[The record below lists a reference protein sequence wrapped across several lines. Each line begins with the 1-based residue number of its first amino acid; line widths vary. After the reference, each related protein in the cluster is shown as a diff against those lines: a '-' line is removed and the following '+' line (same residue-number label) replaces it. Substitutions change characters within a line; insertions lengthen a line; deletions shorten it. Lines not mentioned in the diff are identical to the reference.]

1 MSCRRVICAA
11 CCTRV
16 EGVNRCHAC
25 LKALGAR
32 RDERPPADLWPLAA
46 AGLGGLG
53 WLLLTLLLFLIEGKF
68 SP

>member
-25 LKALGAR
+25 LKSLGSR
-32 RDERPPADLWPLAA
+32 REERAPADLWPWAA

-53 WLLLTLLLFLIEGKF
+53 WLLLSVLLFWLQGKV